1 MAAGASTVVIPEA
14 YTKLPASLSELI
26 ERERL
31 TLWYSVPHALIQLL
45 LHGVLASRDLGSLR
59 WVLYGG
65 EPFPP
70 KYLSRLMKV
79 WPQARFCNVY
89 GPAEVNQCT
98 FHTLV
103 DEPLED
109 LQSVPIGRACPNVEL
124 LVVHREGRV
133 AGCGE
138 SGELLVRSPT
148 MMRGYFGRP
157 DLNEAVLYRRVNDDS
172 TIDRF
177 YRTGDIVLRDET
189 GLLHFMGREDRQ
201 VKLRGFRIELDE
213 IEAVM
218 TRHAAVEEAACILRQ
233 DEVGSQ
239 LYLIVIVKP
248 GEDCDVVQLR
258 EYACAHLPGYA
269 VPESIDI
276 VAAFPRTSTGK
287 IDRTRMMNSRDE
299 AEPQGIMS

>member
-1 MAAGASTVVIPEA
+1 MHSHSSGLSYALMAAELYGLGPDDRLSNFPPLHFDQSIFDYFSGVAAGASTVVIPEA

-103 DEPLED
+103 DEALED
-109 LQSVPIGRACPNVEL
+109 FQSVPIGRACPNVEL

-148 MMRGYFGRP
+148 MMRGYFGSQIST
-157 DLNEAVLYRRVNDDS
+157 RRCY
-172 TIDRF
+172 T
-177 YRTGDIVLRDET
+177 E
-189 GLLHFMGREDRQ
+189 
-201 VKLRGFRIELDE
+201 
-213 IEAVM
+213 
-218 TRHAAVEEAACILRQ
+218 
-233 DEVGSQ
+233 GS
-239 LYLIVIVKP
+239 
-248 GEDCDVVQLR
+248 
-258 EYACAHLPGYA
+258 
-269 VPESIDI
+269 
-276 VAAFPRTSTGK
+276 
-287 IDRTRMMNSRDE
+287 MM
-299 AEPQGIMS
+299 I